1 MNKKIFGIS
10 VVIPVYNRKE
20 KLIRA
25 VDSIESSD
33 KSLVEIIVVDD
44 CSEVSPKSFLGP
56 YNKHGIK
63 IRVYRNVKNSGPQIS
78 RNLGIRRAYFSYVAF
93 LDSDDFFCPSKIDWL
108 LNTLRNE
115 DIDFLYHG
123 VDGCEKYNKISRLWF
138 SSIGQVLHFRW
149 LLCMLNPCVTP
160 SVVIKKKICMFNPSL
175 RYAEDY
181 AFFLSYVN
189 GGGGA
194 KVKYYGEIYTVVP
207 REIGSIG
214 GVSSNIIQM
223 RKGEL
228 IGKRN
233 ILRENTFVS
242 YALFFTSLLFVFI
255 RILSDLFRR
264 RYSIKEF
271 IKIK

>member
-1 MNKKIFGIS
+1 MNKKTFGIS
-10 VVIPVYNRKE
+10 IVIPTYNREE

-33 KSLVEIIVVDD
+33 KNLVEIIVVDD
-44 CSEVSPKSFLGP
+44 CSVVSPKSFLRP
-56 YNKHGIK
+56 YNKHDIA

-93 LDSDDFFCPSKIDWL
+93 LDSDDFFYPSKIDWL
-108 LNTLRNE
+108 LNTLRDE

-138 SSIGQVLHFRW
+138 SSIGYVLHFRW

-160 SVVIKKKICMFNPSL
+160 SVVIKRKICMFNPNL

-181 AFFLSYVN
+181 AFFLSYVD
-189 GGGGA
+189 GGT
-194 KVKYYGEIYTVVP
+194 KVKYYDEIYTVVP

-228 IGKRN
+228 IGKKN
-233 ILRENTFVS
+233 ILREKTVVS
-242 YALFFTSLLFVFI
+242 HALFFLSLLFVFV
-255 RILSDLFRR
+255 RIFSDLVRR

-271 IKIK
+271 IKLK